1 MAMAR
6 ANDEELRRRA
16 LHVVEDLE
24 AHGLAEDA
32 AVVRDLMARVE
43 VDTSAAGELE
53 AANAPERTY
62 SLAEA
67 AFIMGIPESLAEE
80 WCERGRLNARRSEN
94 SEWRIPVSQFV
105 HTPEEVQRIEAMWAD
120 IERQGQEAGWPEM
133 TDEEF
138 MEALRLNDGEPED
151 ASERNEDAQ

>member
-43 VDTSAAGELE
+43 ADVSAAGELE

-67 AFIMGIPESLAEE
+67 AFIMGIPKSLVEE
-80 WCERGRLNARRSEN
+80 WCEHGRLNARQDASGG
-94 SEWRIPVSQFV
+94 WRVPASQFLV
-105 HTPEEVQRIEAMWAD
+105 SLEHAQAAERFFQE
-120 IERQGQEAGWPEM
+120 IERQRKEAGWPGM

-138 MEALRLNDGEPED
+138 MEVLRRNDED
-151 ASERNEDAQ
+151 QGAGGRAQ